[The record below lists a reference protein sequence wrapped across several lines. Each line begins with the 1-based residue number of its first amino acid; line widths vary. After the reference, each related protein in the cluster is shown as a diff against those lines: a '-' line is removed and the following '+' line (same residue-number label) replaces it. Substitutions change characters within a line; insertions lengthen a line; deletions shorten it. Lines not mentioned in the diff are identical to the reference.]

1 MKRDLFGF
9 ERVYSVGDR
18 YAHTIRELLATDRRL
33 DPIAID
39 AHLAGIPT
47 PDRTCFAAVAA
58 VPPSYGRIAP
68 RVQAGDLA
76 ALLRQAVARILR
88 DAPRPIAVALS
99 GGLDS
104 ALVLALVR
112 ELSPDVVALV
122 LDPQLP
128 GYSEVDQAVATARHL
143 GVSARVLEVTGED
156 FRTALPAAIAAF
168 ENPLYNLHPVSKY
181 LLARDAQRAG
191 FSTVISGDGIDQV
204 FTRDASADYLPLTS
218 AAFDAHRIRLRTP
231 FLDDDVVAHVLA
243 LPPDPHKRAL
253 RGVAATQNVPDP
265 LVRGPK
271 VSRLAPPLDL
281 EPIVS
286 RAKLA
291 SLAALIGR
299 PLPALTEDRD
309 NVRWTTL
316 ALLVDAFEAWR

>member
-9 ERVYSVGDR
+9 ERLYRSGDG
-18 YAHTIRELLATDRRL
+18 YARTIRELLGSDRTL

-39 AHLAGIPT
+39 AHLAGVPA
-47 PDRTCFAAVAA
+47 PDRTCFASVAA
-58 VPPSYGRIAP
+58 VPPSYGRVEP
-68 RVQAGDLA
+68 RVAAGNLA

-88 DAPRPIAVALS
+88 DAPRPITVALS

-104 ALVLALVR
+104 AIVLALVR
-112 ELSPDVVALV
+112 ESSPGVVPLV

-128 GYSEVDQAVATARHL
+128 GYSEVDQAVATARHA
-143 GVSARVLEVTGED
+143 GVDARVVPVTDDD
-156 FRTALPAAIAAF
+156 FRGAVRAAIAAF
-168 ENPLYNLHPVSKY
+168 ETPLYNLHPVSKY
-181 LLARDAQRAG
+181 LCAREARSAG

-204 FTRDASADYLPLTS
+204 FNRDASADYLPLTS
-218 AAFDAHRIRLRTP
+218 AAFDAHGIALRTP
-231 FLDDDVVAHVLA
+231 FLDDDVVGHVLA

-253 RGVAATQNVPDP
+253 REVGATLGVSET
-265 LVRGPK
+265 LVHGPK

-281 EPIVS
+281 EPVVP

-291 SLAALIGR
+291 ALAALIGR
-299 PLPALTEDRD
+299 PMPRFSDDRD
-309 NVRWTTL
+309 YVRWTTL